1 MKKKIISFLILI
13 IIIGSVLLLSNN
25 LDTGVLAADLM
36 TDGDEMSLVGAILCE
51 AFVTIHMSVFVLF
64 PLAGIINK
72 NKTVKTFIVLFC
84 IRLVT
89 LIIGNTINHTMMMI
103 IDFMAVFFG
112 AFIIVPIFGF
122 TKGMVYRGRL
132 AFHEYKDMEEH
143 ELADIGFSNGELLKR
158 VLLDQYLEI
167 KLAFS
172 DFNYKRLVELCSKN
186 KYLLYKNELKLLEQV
201 GDKRIFKDLVI
212 VDSKIYDGYKNNEG
226 IRVNMVIKLEYFD
239 YTVDNYNK
247 VTNGSDSIKED
258 VMVELSFTKLLVHK
272 DIEECPNCGSPVT
285 VNSME
290 FCSYCG
296 TELNFKIGEFVLDTE
311 SIVRK

>member
-112 AFIIVPIFGF
+112 AFVVVSFG
-122 TKGMVYRGRL
+122 L
-132 AFHEYKDMEEH
+132 
-143 ELADIGFSNGELLKR
+143 
-158 VLLDQYLEI
+158 
-167 KLAFS
+167 
-172 DFNYKRLVELCSKN
+172 N
-186 KYLLYKNELKLLEQV
+186 K
-201 GDKRIFKDLVI
+201 
-212 VDSKIYDGYKNNEG
+212 
-226 IRVNMVIKLEYFD
+226 
-239 YTVDNYNK
+239 
-247 VTNGSDSIKED
+247 
-258 VMVELSFTKLLVHK
+258 
-272 DIEECPNCGSPVT
+272 
-285 VNSME
+285 
-290 FCSYCG
+290 
-296 TELNFKIGEFVLDTE
+296 
-311 SIVRK
+311 